1 MRIHGLKVVFGG
13 SGRMPRSRTLRGPR
27 VLASSGLVPL
37 GLAILASMPAAALE
51 PDWRG
56 GHLKLAETLYRLP
69 SDSLWREPAGAH
81 PQSHAA
87 DLRLRGGLSHGAWE
101 LQVDYQLLW
110 RDSDLVVGPATLNEA
125 IGRDSPGAPAG
136 LPDDD
141 RRAWTLG
148 DTLQERSRGGSVHR
162 LDRLTLGWRSE
173 RLVLRLGRQ
182 ALSWGNGLIFN
193 PADVFNPFDP
203 TAVDT
208 QYKPGDDMVYA
219 QYLQADGSDWQ
230 AVHVI
235 RRDAAGRRSA
245 EVRSS
250 ALKWHYFGTRS
261 ELDLLLA
268 RHFDE
273 TLLVAGGSR
282 SLGGT
287 VLRGDLVLADT
298 AAEGWVPSLVLNF
311 SGSWQWGDHNTLG
324 TLEYFY
330 NGHGLDAADY
340 DCLLGGAVPAVDQA
354 DAACRASADPL
365 RERLARG
372 ELFSLGRHYLAGS
385 LGVDLTPLLQ
395 FTPLLL
401 ANLEDPSALLQLGL
415 RWSLAQDWE
424 LLAALSL
431 PLGPAGTEYGG
442 PRLPGGPRA
451 AQGEQLFLQL
461 ARYF

>member
-1 MRIHGLKVVFGG
+1 
-13 SGRMPRSRTLRGPR
+13 
-27 VLASSGLVPL
+27 
-37 GLAILASMPAAALE
+37 MPAAALE

-56 GHLKLAETLYRLP
+56 GHLKLAETLYGVP
-69 SDSLWREPAGAH
+69 ADSLWREAAGAH
-81 PQSHAA
+81 PQRHAA
-87 DLRLRGGLSHGAWE
+87 DLRLRGGLRHGAWE
-101 LQVDYQLLW
+101 LQADYQLLW
-110 RDSDLVVGPATLNEA
+110 RDSDLAAGPAALHEA
-125 IGRDSPGAPAG
+125 VGGDSPGESAG
-136 LPDDD
+136 LPGDD
-141 RRAWTLG
+141 RRAWTLS
-148 DTLQERSRGGSVHR
+148 DTLQARPRGGSVHR

-173 RLVLRLGRQ
+173 RLVVRVGRQ

-208 QYKPGDDMVYA
+208 QYKPGDDMFYA

-230 AVHVI
+230 AVHVV
-235 RRDAAGRRSA
+235 RRDAAGRRS
-245 EVRSS
+245 EDVRSS
-250 ALKWHYFGTRS
+250 ALKWHHFGTLS

-287 VLRGDLVLADT
+287 VLRGDLILADT
-298 AAEGWVPSLVLNF
+298 TAEGWVPSLVLNL
-311 SGSWQWGDHNTLG
+311 SGSWQWGEHNTLG

-340 DCLLGGAVPAVDQA
+340 DCLLAGSVALDVDGACPATA
-354 DAACRASADPL
+354 EPL
-365 RERLARG
+365 RERLVRG

-385 LGVDLTPLLQ
+385 LGVELTPLLQ

-401 ANLEDPSALLQLGL
+401 ANLEDSSALLQLGL

-442 PRLPGGPRA
+442 PRLPGGLRA
-451 AQGEQLFLQL
+451 SQGEQLFLQL

>member
-1 MRIHGLKVVFGG
+1 MKAR
-13 SGRMPRSRTLRGPR
+13 R
-27 VLASSGLVPL
+27 PL
-37 GLAILASMPAAALE
+37 LLCLAILVSTPAAALE

-69 SDSLWREPAGAH
+69 ADSLWREPAGAH
-81 PQSHAA
+81 PQDHAA
-87 DLRLRGGLSHGAWE
+87 DLRLRGGLSHGPWE
-101 LQVDYQLLW
+101 LQADYQLLW
-110 RDSDLVVGPATLNEA
+110 RDSDLAAGSARLSEAVG
-125 IGRDSPGAPAG
+125 GAFTHESAG
-136 LPDDD
+136 LPGDD
-141 RRAWTLG
+141 RRAWTLN
-148 DTLQERSRGGSVHR
+148 DTLQARPRGGSVQR

-173 RLVLRLGRQ
+173 RLVVRLGRQ

-203 TAVDT
+203 AAVDT
-208 QYKPGDDMVYA
+208 QYKPGDDMLYA
-219 QYLQADGSDWQ
+219 QYLQTDGSDWQ
-230 AVHVI
+230 AVHVV
-235 RRDAAGRRSA
+235 RRDEAGRRAGAVS
-245 EVRSS
+245 SS
-250 ALKWHYFGTRS
+250 ALKWHRFGTRS

-268 RHFDE
+268 RHLDE

-298 AAEGWVPSLVLNF
+298 AAEGWVPSLVLNL

-340 DCLLGGAVPAVDQA
+340 GCLLGGAVPAVDQA
-354 DAACRASADPL
+354 DAACRASAEPL
-365 RERLARG
+365 RERLERG

-385 LGVDLTPLLQ
+385 LGVELTPLLQ

-401 ANLEDPSALLQLGL
+401 ANLEDPSGLLQLGL

-451 AQGEQLFLQL
+451 SQGEQLFLQL